1 MKIYKKNTLVYKV
14 RAWVIVCTGS
24 IQTLNYIALGLKTRG
39 ENIFRSMCILAC
51 FTCLFTISEIRDEFQ
66 KGKGDATLTEIS
78 LYLVSIGY
86 IGYCFSPFWAVIVGG
101 IETIIL
107 LLGIVAILQKQKNIN
122 DGKRKPIE
130 RNDSKRL

>member
-122 DGKRKPIE
+122 DGKRQPNRK
-130 RNDSKRL
+130 K

>member
-39 ENIFRSMCILAC
+39 ESIFRSMCILAC

-66 KGKGDATLTEIS
+66 KGKGDATLTETS

-122 DGKRKPIE
+122 DGKRKPN
-130 RNDSKRL
+130 RKK

>member
-39 ENIFRSMCILAC
+39 ESIFRSMCIMAC
-51 FTCLFTISEIRDEFQ
+51 FTCLFTISEIRSEFQ
-66 KGKGDATLTEIS
+66 KGIKGDATLTEIS
-78 LYLVSIGY
+78 FYLVSIGY
-86 IGYCFSPFWAVIVGG
+86 IGYCFSPLWAIIVGG

-107 LLGIVAILQKQKNIN
+107 LLGIVAVLQKQKNIN
-122 DGKRKPIE
+122 DGKRKPN
-130 RNDSKRL
+130 RKK

>member
-86 IGYCFSPFWAVIVGG
+86 IGYCFSPFWAVIAGG

-107 LLGIVAILQKQKNIN
+107 LFGIVAILQKQKNIN
-122 DGKRKPIE
+122 DGKGKPNRK
-130 RNDSKRL
+130 K

>member
-24 IQTLNYIALGLKTRG
+24 FQTLNYIALGLKTRG

-86 IGYCFSPFWAVIVGG
+86 IGYCFSPFWAVIAGG

-107 LLGIVAILQKQKNIN
+107 LFGIVAILQKQKNIN
-122 DGKRKPIE
+122 DGKRKPN
-130 RNDSKRL
+130 RKK

>member
-86 IGYCFSPFWAVIVGG
+86 IGCCFSPFWAVIVGG

-122 DGKRKPIE
+122 DGKRKPN
-130 RNDSKRL
+130 RKK

>member
-66 KGKGDATLTEIS
+66 KGKGDATLTETS

-107 LLGIVAILQKQKNIN
+107 LLGIVAILQKQKNSN
-122 DGKRKPIE
+122 DGKRKPN
-130 RNDSKRL
+130 RKK

>member
-66 KGKGDATLTEIS
+66 KGKGDATLTETS
-78 LYLVSIGY
+78 LYLVSIGD

-122 DGKRKPIE
+122 DGKRKPN
-130 RNDSKRL
+130 RKK

>member
-14 RAWVIVCTGS
+14 RAWVIVCIGS

-122 DGKRKPIE
+122 DGKRKPN
-130 RNDSKRL
+130 RKK

>member
-107 LLGIVAILQKQKNIN
+107 LHGIVAILQKQKNIN
-122 DGKRKPIE
+122 DGKRKPN
-130 RNDSKRL
+130 RKK

>member
-66 KGKGDATLTEIS
+66 KGKGYATLTEIS

-122 DGKRKPIE
+122 DGKRKPN
-130 RNDSKRL
+130 RKK

>member
-14 RAWVIVCTGS
+14 RAWVSVCTGS

-66 KGKGDATLTEIS
+66 KGKGDVTLTEIS

-122 DGKRKPIE
+122 DGKRKPN
-130 RNDSKRL
+130 RKK

>member
-39 ENIFRSMCILAC
+39 ESIFRSMCILAC
-51 FTCLFTISEIRDEFQ
+51 FTCLFTISEIRDEFK
-66 KGKGDATLTEIS
+66 KGKGDATLTETS

-122 DGKRKPIE
+122 DGKRKPN
-130 RNDSKRL
+130 RKK

>member
-24 IQTLNYIALGLKTRG
+24 IQSLNYIALGLKTRG

-66 KGKGDATLTEIS
+66 KGKGDATLTETS

-122 DGKRKPIE
+122 DGKRKPN
-130 RNDSKRL
+130 RKK

>member
-78 LYLVSIGY
+78 LYLVSIVY

-122 DGKRKPIE
+122 DGKRKPN
-130 RNDSKRL
+130 RKK

>member
-39 ENIFRSMCILAC
+39 EKIFRSMCILAC

-122 DGKRKPIE
+122 DGKRKPN
-130 RNDSKRL
+130 RKK

>member
-86 IGYCFSPFWAVIVGG
+86 IGYCFSPFGAVIVGG

-122 DGKRKPIE
+122 DGKRKPN
-130 RNDSKRL
+130 RKK

>member
-86 IGYCFSPFWAVIVGG
+86 IGYCFSPLWAVIAGG

-107 LLGIVAILQKQKNIN
+107 LFGIVAILQKQKNIN
-122 DGKRKPIE
+122 DGKGKPNRK
-130 RNDSKRL
+130 K

>member
-14 RAWVIVCTGS
+14 RAWLIVCTGS

-122 DGKRKPIE
+122 DGKGKPNRK
-130 RNDSKRL
+130 K

>member
-107 LLGIVAILQKQKNIN
+107 LLGIAAVLQRQKNIN
-122 DGKRKPIE
+122 DGKRKPN
-130 RNDSKRL
+130 RKK

>member
-78 LYLVSIGY
+78 LCLVSIGY

-122 DGKRKPIE
+122 DGKRKPN
-130 RNDSKRL
+130 RKK

>member
-1 MKIYKKNTLVYKV
+1 MKIYKKNTLFYKV

-24 IQTLNYIALGLKTRG
+24 IQTLNYVAVGLKTRG
-39 ENIFRSMCILAC
+39 ESIFRSMCIMAC

-86 IGYCFSPFWAVIVGG
+86 IGYCFSPFWAVIAGG

-107 LLGIVAILQKQKNIN
+107 LFGIVAILQKQKNIN
-122 DGKRKPIE
+122 DGKRKPN
-130 RNDSKRL
+130 RKK

>member
-1 MKIYKKNTLVYKV
+1 MKIYKKNTLGYKV

-66 KGKGDATLTEIS
+66 KGKGDATLTETS

-101 IETIIL
+101 LETIIL

-122 DGKRKPIE
+122 DGKRKPN
-130 RNDSKRL
+130 RKK

>member
-86 IGYCFSPFWAVIVGG
+86 SGYCFSPLWAVIVGG

-122 DGKRKPIE
+122 DGKRKPN
-130 RNDSKRL
+130 RKK

>member
-66 KGKGDATLTEIS
+66 NGKGDATLTEIS

-122 DGKRKPIE
+122 DGKRKPN
-130 RNDSKRL
+130 RKK

>member
-78 LYLVSIGY
+78 FYLVSIGY

-122 DGKRKPIE
+122 DGKRKPN
-130 RNDSKRL
+130 RKK

>member
-66 KGKGDATLTEIS
+66 KGKGDATLTETS

-122 DGKRKPIE
+122 DGKGKPNRK
-130 RNDSKRL
+130 K

>member
-39 ENIFRSMCILAC
+39 ESIFRSMCILAC

-66 KGKGDATLTEIS
+66 KGKGDATITETS

-122 DGKRKPIE
+122 DGKRKPN
-130 RNDSKRL
+130 RKK

>member
-39 ENIFRSMCILAC
+39 ESIFRSMCILAC

-122 DGKRKPIE
+122 DGKRKPN
-130 RNDSKRL
+130 RKK

>member
-66 KGKGDATLTEIS
+66 KGKGDATLTETS

-122 DGKRKPIE
+122 DGKRKPN
-130 RNDSKRL
+130 RKK

>member
-24 IQTLNYIALGLKTRG
+24 IQKLNYIALGLKTRG

-66 KGKGDATLTEIS
+66 KGKGDATLTETS

-122 DGKRKPIE
+122 DGKRKPN
-130 RNDSKRL
+130 RKK

>member
-39 ENIFRSMCILAC
+39 ESIFRSMCIMAC
-51 FTCLFTISEIRDEFQ
+51 FTCLFTIFEIRDEFSIGH
-66 KGKGDATLTEIS
+66 KGGEALSDIL

-86 IGYCFSPFWAVIVGG
+86 IGDCFSPFCAIIVGG

-107 LLGIVAILQKQKNIN
+107 LLGIAAVLQRQKNIN
-122 DGKRKPIE
+122 DGKRKPN
-130 RNDSKRL
+130 RKK

>member
-122 DGKRKPIE
+122 DGKGKPNRK
-130 RNDSKRL
+130 K

>member
-51 FTCLFTISEIRDEFQ
+51 FTCLFTISEMNSKKVKEMRRLQ
-66 KGKGDATLTEIS
+66 KYHYTW
-78 LYLVSIGY
+78 YQ
-86 IGYCFSPFWAVIVGG
+86 
-101 IETIIL
+101 
-107 LLGIVAILQKQKNIN
+107 LGILDTAFHLF
-122 DGKRKPIE
+122 G
-130 RNDSKRL
+130 L

>member
-39 ENIFRSMCILAC
+39 ESIFRSMCILAC

-122 DGKRKPIE
+122 DGKGKPNRK
-130 RNDSKRL
+130 K

>member
-107 LLGIVAILQKQKNIN
+107 LLGIVAILQNQKNIN
-122 DGKRKPIE
+122 DGKRKPN
-130 RNDSKRL
+130 RKK

>member
-1 MKIYKKNTLVYKV
+1 MKIYNKNTLVYKV

-66 KGKGDATLTEIS
+66 KGKGDATLTETS

-122 DGKRKPIE
+122 DGKRKPN
-130 RNDSKRL
+130 RKK

>member
-66 KGKGDATLTEIS
+66 KGKGDATITETS

-86 IGYCFSPFWAVIVGG
+86 IGYCFSPFGAVIVGG

-107 LLGIVAILQKQKNIN
+107 LLGIVAIL
-122 DGKRKPIE
+122 
-130 RNDSKRL
+130 